1 MRTWPRPG
9 QPIFLQPGYNHNNL
23 KYSGNNSL
31 IRASTEWVHAKSL
44 HLSPDTTNLMGCSQP
59 GSSVHGI
66 VQARIL
72 ECIAMPSS
80 RGSSRPRDPT
90 YVSYFSTVRRVLCH
104 WQHLASPL
112 LCANWIPKS
121 LWFLIVYKA
130 RFYLTMIQWD
140 TKYLFF
146 SLKYKNNMKILKEN
160 K

>member
-9 QPIFLQPGYNHNNL
+9 QPIFLQPEYNHNNL
-23 KYSGNNSL
+23 KYSENNSL
-31 IRASTEWVHAKSL
+31 IRPSTEWVHAKSL
-44 HLSPDTTNLMGCSQP
+44 HLLLNTTSPMGCSQP
-59 GSSVHGI
+59 GSSLHGI

-90 YVSYFSTVRRVLCH
+90 YVSYFCIVRRVLCH
-104 WQHLASPL
+104 QYHLANPL

-130 RFYLTMIQWD
+130 RFYLTMILWD
-140 TKYLFF
+140 TEYLFF
-146 SLKYKNNMKILKEN
+146 SLRYKK
-160 K
+160 